1 MSAVSVTRSVDA
13 AMSRQLTARHPGKV
27 EVLPRMLVSV
37 TVASRALGVSRSFA
51 YELVAA
57 GVLRSIRLG
66 RRVLIPVAALEDLL
80 AAGNVEL

>member
-1 MSAVSVTRSVDA
+1 MSAVSATRSVDV
-13 AMSRQLTARHPGKV
+13 AMSRRPAAGHSGKV
-27 EVLPRMLVSV
+27 ESLPRMLVSV
-37 TVASRALGVSRSFA
+37 TEAARALGLSRSFA

-80 AAGNVEL
+80 ATGDVEL

>member
-1 MSAVSVTRSVDA
+1 MSAVSVTRSVDIT
-13 AMSRQLTARHPGKV
+13 MSRHPTAGHSGKV

-37 TVASRALGVSRSFA
+37 TEAARTLGVSRSFA

-66 RRVLIPVAALEDLL
+66 RRILIPVSALEDLI
-80 AAGNVEL
+80 ATGDVEL

>member
-1 MSAVSVTRSVDA
+1 MSAVSVTKSVDVA
-13 AMSRQLTARHPGKV
+13 VPRRPASRHPGKG
-27 EVLPRMLVSV
+27 EALPRMLVSV
-37 TVASRALGVSRSFA
+37 TEASRALGVSRAFA

-80 AAGNVEL
+80 ATGDVEL

>member
-1 MSAVSVTRSVDA
+1 MSAVSVTKSVDVA
-13 AMSRQLTARHPGKV
+13 VSRHPAAGHSGKA
-27 EVLPRMLVSV
+27 EPLPRMLVSV
-37 TVASRALGVSRSFA
+37 TEAARSLGVSRSFA

-80 AAGNVEL
+80 PEDNVEI